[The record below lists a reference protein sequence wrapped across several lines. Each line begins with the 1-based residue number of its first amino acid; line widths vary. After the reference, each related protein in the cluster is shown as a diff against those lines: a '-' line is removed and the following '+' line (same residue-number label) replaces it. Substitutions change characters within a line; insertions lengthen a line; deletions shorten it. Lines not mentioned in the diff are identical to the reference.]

1 MTKELINITEGSIT
15 RQIFRL
21 AWPAVGA
28 MFLRTA
34 NSIAD
39 AMWVGRL
46 GASEMASVISSMFVL
61 WILFSVF
68 EIVWTGAVAVISRFY
83 GARQTDKVAHAARQA
98 VLLAVV
104 GSIAVGVGG
113 FFGSGTTFDIME
125 TAADVKGFGTV
136 YLQIA
141 FAATFFIVVDELLAS
156 IFRATGDTRTPLIIS
171 SIGIILNICL
181 DPVLIFGWGPFPAMG
196 VAGAAIATVVSYIV
210 GFFLY
215 LFAIRRGKLT
225 FDFNFTKKLRP
236 DFTMLLQMVRIG
248 LPLATAGV
256 VFSVV
261 YMFMNRITTSFGTE
275 AVAALGIGNRLES
288 VSFLICFGFSLA
300 VSTLVG
306 QNLGAR
312 KPDRAAKSTW
322 YTLGYAASFT
332 AIISVIFATI
342 PRLISRAFIDDPAV
356 ADIAVDYL
364 MILAISQTFMAAEIV
379 LEGAFSGAGDTMPA
393 MIVSIAGSIARYPLA
408 YYIAFNLDV
417 GVNGVWWA
425 ITLTTVVKGMI
436 LMYWFSRG
444 KWKLKEVHG

>member
-1 MTKELINITEGSIT
+1 MAKELINITEGSIS

-39 AMWVGRL
+39 AVWVGRL
-46 GASEMASVISSMFVL
+46 GASEMASVISSMFVI
-61 WILFSVF
+61 WIMFSVF
-68 EIVWTGAVAVISRFY
+68 EIVWTGAVAVLSRFY
-83 GARQTDKVAHAARQA
+83 GARLIDKVSHASRQA
-98 VLLAVV
+98 ILLAVI
-104 GSIAVGVGG
+104 GSIVVGIVGYL
-113 FFGSGTTFDIME
+113 SAGTMFDIME
-125 TAADVKGFGTV
+125 TAADVKAYGTV

-141 FAATFFIVVDELLAS
+141 FMSTLFIVLDELFSA
-156 IFRATGDTRTPLIIS
+156 IFRATGDTKTPLIIS

-181 DPVLIFGWGPFPAMG
+181 DPVLIFGWGPFPKMG
-196 VAGAAIATVVSYIV
+196 VAGAAIATVTAYIV
-210 GFFLY
+210 GFALY
-215 LFAIRRGKLT
+215 LLAIKRGKLT
-225 FDFNFTKKLRP
+225 FDFNFTRKLRP
-236 DFTMLLQMVRIG
+236 DFRMFVQMLRIG
-248 LPLATAGV
+248 LPPATAGV
-256 VFSVV
+256 TFSVV
-261 YMFMNRITTSFGTE
+261 YLFMNRITTSFGTN

-288 VSFLICFGFSLA
+288 ISFLICFGFSMA

-312 KPDRAAKSTW
+312 QPDRAARSTW
-322 YTLGYAASFT
+322 YTLGYAGIFT
-332 AIISVIFATI
+332 AIISVLFATI

-379 LEGAFSGAGDTMPA
+379 LEGAFAGAGDTLPA
-393 MIVSIAGSIARYPLA
+393 MIVSIGGSIARYPLA
-408 YYIAFNLDV
+408 YYIAITLGV

-425 ITLTTVVKGMI
+425 ITSTTVVKGMI

-444 KWKLKEVHG
+444 KWKTKEVHG